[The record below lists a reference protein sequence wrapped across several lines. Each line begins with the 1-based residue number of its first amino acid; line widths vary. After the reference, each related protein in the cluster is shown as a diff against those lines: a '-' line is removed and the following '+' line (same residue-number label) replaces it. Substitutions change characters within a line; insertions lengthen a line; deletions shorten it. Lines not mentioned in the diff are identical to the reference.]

1 MVDGDVIDISNRA
14 PLSAY
19 VQRAANLMDERDAL
33 NEDLREVI
41 AEAKEAGYES
51 KILRE
56 VIREYRTDPEARNAR
71 YAILDTYR
79 QELGLFADTPLGQ
92 ATVEREERQEQ
103 PRRRRRKTQ
112 NLDEVEPIGAA

>member
-1 MVDGDVIDISNRA
+1 MPVQT

-19 VQRAANLMDERDAL
+19 VHRASNIMDERDAL

-56 VIREYRTDPEARNAR
+56 VIREYRTDPEARAAR
-71 YAILDTYR
+71 YAVLDTYR

-92 ATVEREERQEQ
+92 ATVEREAQEQ
-103 PRRRRRKTQ
+103 PRRRRRRKTQ
-112 NLDEVEPIGAA
+112 NLDEVEPAGAA

>member
-1 MVDGDVIDISNRA
+1 MPVQT

-19 VQRAANLMDERDAL
+19 VQRASNIMDERDAL
-33 NEDLREVI
+33 NEDLREII

-79 QELGLFADTPLGQ
+79 QELGLFSDTPLGQ
-92 ATVEREERQEQ
+92 ATVEREERQDQ

-112 NLDEVEPIGAA
+112 NLDEVEPVGAA

>member
-1 MVDGDVIDISNRA
+1 MVDGDVTNITNQA
-14 PLSAY
+14 PLATY
-19 VQRAANLMDERDAL
+19 VRRASNIMDERDAL

-56 VIREYRTDPEARNAR
+56 VIREYRTEPEVRAAR
-71 YAILDTYR
+71 YAALDQMR
-79 QELGLFADTPLGQ
+79 QSLGLYGETPLGQ
-92 ATVEREERQEQ
+92 ATLEREAQEQ

-112 NLDEVEPIGAA
+112 PLDEVEPIGQA